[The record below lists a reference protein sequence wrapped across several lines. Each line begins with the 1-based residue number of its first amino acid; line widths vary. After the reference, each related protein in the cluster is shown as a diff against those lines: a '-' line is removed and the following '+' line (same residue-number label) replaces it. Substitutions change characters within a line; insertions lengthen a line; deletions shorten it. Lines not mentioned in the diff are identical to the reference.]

1 MKQMMQYNY
10 SILKFLLLLLAVV
23 GAAPLYAQH
32 GQADKVHFGLVYPL
46 STHGSKAPQDTNS
59 FSLHILSGISA
70 AEEGF
75 SFSGIST
82 IVKGDAKGLQFA
94 GLSNHIG
101 GKSEGMLFA
110 GFANTYKAARG
121 MQFAGFSNVSAG
133 NVKGAQFGGFLNK
146 AAAVEGAQFAGFAN
160 VATKVKGPQ
169 FAGFSNTATQIEG
182 PQFAGFANIV
192 ADSVAGPQIAGFINV
207 AKDINGSQFAGF
219 INIARKVKGAQI
231 AGFINIADSSDTPIG
246 LINMIRTGEKSMGA
260 SIDDQLTSL
269 ITFRSGGKI
278 LYGIIGAGYNFEN
291 EEERYAFEAG
301 IGAHFFNGPRF
312 RINAELAS
320 VCLESFEPGEYFK
333 TSLRILP
340 AVKIANKIEVY
351 AGAAINHVS
360 TNTIEGKSLTRHY
373 LHSWNNRRGNGFDGF
388 YIGYMG
394 GINFLF

>member
-1 MKQMMQYNY
+1 MHHDY
-10 SILKFLLLLLAVV
+10 SILKFFLLLLAI
-23 GAAPLYAQH
+23 ASSAPLYAQQ
-32 GQADKVHFGLVYPL
+32 GKADKVHFGLVYPL

-101 GKSEGMLFA
+101 GESEGMLFA
-110 GFANTYKAARG
+110 GLANTYKAAKG
-121 MQFAGFSNVSAG
+121 MQFAGFSNVAAG
-133 NVKGAQFGGFLNK
+133 DIKGAQFAGFLNK

-160 VATKVKGPQ
+160 VATEVKGPQ
-169 FAGFSNTATQIEG
+169 FAGFINTATQVEG

-192 ADSVAGPQIAGFINV
+192 ADSVAGPQFAGFINV
-207 AKDINGSQFAGF
+207 AKDVNGSQFAGF

-246 LINMIRTGEKSMGA
+246 FINIIKNGEKSIGA
-260 SIDDQLTSL
+260 SVDDQLTTL

-278 LYGIIGAGYNFEN
+278 LYGILGAGYNFEN
-291 EEERYAFEAG
+291 EEEQYAFEAG
-301 IGAHFFNGPRF
+301 LGAHFFNGSRF
-312 RINAELAS
+312 RVNAELAS
-320 VCLESFEPGEYFK
+320 VCLESFKSGEYFK

-340 AVKIANKIEVY
+340 AIKLAPKIEIY
-351 AGAAINHVS
+351 AGAALNHVS
-360 TNTIEGKSLTRHY
+360 TNTMEGKKLTSHY
-373 LHSWNNRRGNGFDGF
+373 IHSWNNRRGNGFDGF